1 MCGIVAYLG
10 GRPAA
15 SVVMEGLRRVAYRGY
30 DSAGVAVAS
39 EAGAPLEWLKRAGKI
54 SVLEEALERT
64 PLAGYLALGHT
75 RWATHGRPDDVNA
88 HPHVS
93 EDGRL
98 ALVHNGI
105 IENYLPLRERL
116 RASGHHF
123 RSQTDSEVVLHLIE
137 EAFQGDLAAALRA
150 ALAQVRGSYAV
161 VVAHTDSA
169 EVVAARHT
177 SPLVVGHG
185 DGEQWLASDVTALL
199 PFTRHVTHL
208 QDGDVVV
215 LGRGGVRLTDLQG
228 REVERPRE
236 LVDWDAETAE
246 KDGYEHFMLKEIA
259 EQPSVVRRALAGR
272 ITDDA
277 SDVELGLSLEPHAI
291 DRVIVTAAGT
301 ASYAG
306 GVGAALIESLARVP
320 ASVEVA
326 SEMRY
331 RDPVIDARTLV
342 IAVSQSGETVD
353 TLAATREARRRG
365 ARTLAVLNVKGST
378 LSREVDD
385 VLYLR
390 AGPEVGVAS
399 TKAYMA
405 MLTVL
410 TLLAIRMGRATGS
423 LDDTLAKRLLAG
435 LVALPQAL
443 ESALASRERIRDL
456 APHLA
461 GARSAL
467 YLGRGV
473 NVSTAFEGALKLKEI
488 SYVHAEAYPMGEMK
502 HGPIALI
509 EPDVPVVAI
518 ATDAERYDKTT
529 SSLQELRARDGF
541 VIAIASEGDDEIEAH
556 ASEVV
561 FVPRVDELLSPM
573 VNVVP
578 LQLLAYESAVALG
591 RDVDQPRN
599 LAKSVTVE

>member
-54 SVLEEALERT
+54 SVLEEALERA

-385 VLYLR
+385 VLYLH

>member
-15 SVVMEGLRRVAYRGY
+15 GVVMEGLRRVAYRGY

-277 SDVELGLSLEPHAI
+277 SDAELGLSLEPHAI

-385 VLYLR
+385 VLYLH

-423 LDDTLAKRLLAG
+423 LDDTLAKRLLDG

-456 APHLA
+456 ASHLA

>member
-277 SDVELGLSLEPHAI
+277 SDAELGLSLEPHAI

-423 LDDTLAKRLLAG
+423 LDDTLAKRLLDG

>member
-277 SDVELGLSLEPHAI
+277 SVVELGLSLEPHAI

-385 VLYLR
+385 VLYLH

-423 LDDTLAKRLLAG
+423 LDDTLAKRLLDG